1 MLVPLSILASTLVLG
16 SQLPINI
23 PHRPDHR
30 TYPSPGDKLPVNVT
44 ILLPQEV
51 RAWTAP
57 AYYASQVLYSVRRA
71 DTYISVRLIAPGRS
85 SRNGI
90 VDLLAMLSLDL

>member
-1 MLVPLSILASTLVLG
+1 MLRPIPLIVAISSALILTSSAK
-16 SQLPINI
+16 QIPINL

-30 TYPSPGDKLPVNVT
+30 TYPSPGDRLPINVT

-57 AYYASQVLYSVRRA
+57 AYYAS
-71 DTYISVRLIAPGRS
+71 
-85 SRNGI
+85 
-90 VDLLAMLSLDL
+90 